1 MTSRTKRPKLW
12 IVAGP
17 NGSGKST
24 LYDTTLID
32 DFGRS
37 VWIINPDLLT
47 QRIIDQENLARPE
60 ANREAVER
68 IMSWLEA
75 SLRSHQ
81 TVGVET
87 VLSTDKYRRLVEA
100 ARSGG
105 FEICLIYVML
115 RSADLNV
122 ERVKVRVAHGGHD
135 VPRDKIVAR
144 FQRSLEQLPWFLD
157 RADRAYIFDNS
168 GAEPRLVAEKLDDG
182 AVALDPDAP
191 DALRRA
197 LSSPDPNLA

>member
-1 MTSRTKRPKLW
+1 MATTSSRPKLW

-47 QRIIDQENLARPE
+47 QRIIDQENLERDA
-60 ANREAVER
+60 ANRQAVER
-68 IMSWLEA
+68 IMTWLEA
-75 SLRSHQ
+75 SLKTHH

-87 VLSTDKYRRLVEA
+87 VLSTDKYRTLVEV

-105 FEICLIYVML
+105 FEICLIYVMV
-115 RSADLNV
+115 RSPELNI
-122 ERVKVRVAHGGHD
+122 ERVKLRVARGGHD
-135 VPRDKIVAR
+135 VPREKITAR
-144 FQRSLEQLPWFLD
+144 FHRSLAQLPWFLD
-157 RADRAYIFDNS
+157 HADRAYIFDNS
-168 GAEPRLVAEKLDDG
+168 GAEPRQVAEKLRDG
-182 AVALDPDAP
+182 AIALDPNAP
-191 DALRRA
+191 EALRRA
-197 LSSPDPNLA
+197 LADQPQT